1 MYQISRN
8 GEQIV
13 EESSLGFVL
22 DEANGGAMQTDFTL
36 LSKETDSADETWEPA
51 VAPDGQQH
59 PGSL

>member
-36 LSKETDSADETWEPA
+36 LSNRNRPA
-51 VAPDGQQH
+51 PMK
-59 PGSL
+59 PGSLQSR